1 MLAAAKINLAL
12 DILGKRSDGYHEMY
26 MILQSISL
34 GDILSAQEAT
44 TDLSKSTG
52 FQLQIQADPDNL
64 FTPIPGKSLEERTAE
79 RFFQVIKQSMP
90 PLIITLQKHTPA
102 YAGLGGGSSDI
113 AALLRI
119 LRQNYAPDLSDE
131 KLEQIGLEIGS
142 DVPFCIRGGT
152 ALAQG
157 RGEILTDLP
166 AMPDCW
172 LVLCKPDFNC
182 KTPEQFARF
191 DAITQQKS
199 LSDLSLLSP
208 IQRPDIDGMR
218 SALASGDLNNIA
230 ARLNNI
236 FEWVLPEPSRRII
249 FEIKHLMR
257 DSGALNAVMS
267 GSGPTVFGIFREKI
281 TAENAVKILKRL
293 YRQVFLVKPLARSV

>member
-1 MLAAAKINLAL
+1 MLAAAKINLVL
-12 DILGKRSDGYHEMY
+12 DILGKRSDGYHEMH

-34 GDILSAQEAT
+34 GDILSVREST
-44 TDLSKSTG
+44 ESTG
-52 FQLQIQADPDNL
+52 FQLQIQSEPDNL
-64 FTPIPGKSLEERTAE
+64 FMPISGKSLEERAAE
-79 RFFQVIKQSMP
+79 KFFQAIKQSMP
-90 PLIITLQKHTPA
+90 PLIVTLQKHTPV

-157 RGEILTDLP
+157 RGEILTNLP

-172 LVLCKPDFNC
+172 LVLCKPDFDC

-199 LSDLSLLSP
+199 SSASSSSLT

-267 GSGPTVFGIFREKI
+267 GSGPTVFGIFCEKSK
-281 TAENAVKILKRL
+281 AEHAVEILKKL
-293 YRQVFLVKPLARSV
+293 YCQVFLAKPLARPV